1 MLLNVRINFEFLFLS
16 LLCPPLLLRNDWV
29 FYSKSDSSI
38 WVHKRLVLAIWC
50 FPFGSLELLVRTV
63 INFLKN

>member
-16 LLCPPLLLRNDWV
+16 LLCPLLLRNDWV
-29 FYSKSDSSI
+29 FNSKSDSSI
-38 WVHKRLVLAIWC
+38 WVHKRLVLEIWC
-50 FPFGSLELLVRTV
+50 FPFGSLELLVRIV